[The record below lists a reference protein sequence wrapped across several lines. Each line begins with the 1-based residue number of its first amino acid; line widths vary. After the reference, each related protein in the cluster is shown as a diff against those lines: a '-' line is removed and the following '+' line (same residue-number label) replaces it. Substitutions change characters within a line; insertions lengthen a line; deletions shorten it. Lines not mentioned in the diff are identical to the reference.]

1 MARYVQKACF
11 KKNSMCT
18 ESNIACQVVY
28 FIYKYSK
35 GEMKMR
41 FFEMASAQEQL
52 ALWRLISDNTWAAVE
67 QQASEEA
74 ARKAQQKPIAKVGK
88 KSAVLKVKP
97 KPVMRLQPP
106 AQKPTPPAQK
116 PTPPAQKP
124 TPTTPPKTPTSI
136 AAKPAVNFQPP
147 AVGTANNAVQPEV
160 EPFKRLISA
169 GSLVKNGQEK
179 TNVAMDDR
187 HSKDSRRQ

>member
-1 MARYVQKACF
+1 
-11 KKNSMCT
+11 
-18 ESNIACQVVY
+18 
-28 FIYKYSK
+28 
-35 GEMKMR
+35 MR

-88 KSAVLKVKP
+88 KSTVLKVKP

-106 AQKPTPPAQK
+106 AQKPTP
-116 PTPPAQKP
+116 T

-136 AAKPAVNFQPP
+136 AAKSAVNFQPP
-147 AVGTANNAVQPEV
+147 AAGTANNAVQPAV

-179 TNVAMDDR
+179 TNDAMDDR
-187 HSKDSRRQ
+187 YSKDSRRQ

>member
-1 MARYVQKACF
+1 
-11 KKNSMCT
+11 
-18 ESNIACQVVY
+18 
-28 FIYKYSK
+28 
-35 GEMKMR
+35 MR

-88 KSAVLKVKP
+88 KSAALKITP
-97 KPVMRLQPP
+97 KPAMRL
-106 AQKPTPPAQK
+106 PTPTRT

>member
-1 MARYVQKACF
+1 
-11 KKNSMCT
+11 
-18 ESNIACQVVY
+18 
-28 FIYKYSK
+28 
-35 GEMKMR
+35 MR

-74 ARKAQQKPIAKVGK
+74 ARKAQQKPIAKIGK
-88 KSAVLKVKP
+88 KSAALKVKP
-97 KPVMRLQPP
+97 KPVMPLQ
-106 AQKPTPPAQK
+106 
-116 PTPPAQKP
+116 PPAQKP

-136 AAKPAVNFQPP
+136 AAKSAVNFQPP
-147 AVGTANNAVQPEV
+147 AVGTANNAVQPAV

-179 TNVAMDDR
+179 TNDAMDDR
-187 HSKDSRRQ
+187 YSKDSRRQ

>member
-1 MARYVQKACF
+1 MADLAANRVFFETHVFCHMARYVQKACF

-18 ESNIACQVVY
+18 ESNIACLVVY

-88 KSAVLKVKP
+88 KSAALKITP
-97 KPVMRLQPP
+97 KPAMRL
-106 AQKPTPPAQK
+106 PTP
-116 PTPPAQKP
+116 TR
-124 TPTTPPKTPTSI
+124 TPTTPTPI
-136 AAKPAVNFQPP
+136 AANPAANFQPP
-147 AVGTANNAVQPEV
+147 AAGMANNAAQPKV
-160 EPFKRLISA
+160 EPFKRLIRA
-169 GSLVKNGQEK
+169 GSSVKNGQEK
-179 TNVAMDDR
+179 SDDETDNLQNKNAR
-187 HSKDSRRQ
+187 LQ

>member
-1 MARYVQKACF
+1 
-11 KKNSMCT
+11 
-18 ESNIACQVVY
+18 
-28 FIYKYSK
+28 
-35 GEMKMR
+35 MR
-41 FFEMASAQEQL
+41 FFEIASAQEQL

-88 KSAVLKVKP
+88 KSAVLKIKP

-106 AQKPTPPAQK
+106 AQKPTPT
-116 PTPPAQKP
+116 PTPTPTPAQKP
-124 TPTTPPKTPTSI
+124 TPTPTTPPTPTQKTPTST
-136 AAKPAVNFQPP
+136 AAKSAVNFQPP

-169 GSLVKNGQEK
+169 GSSVKNGQEK

>member
-1 MARYVQKACF
+1 
-11 KKNSMCT
+11 
-18 ESNIACQVVY
+18 
-28 FIYKYSK
+28 
-35 GEMKMR
+35 MR

-116 PTPPAQKP
+116 PTPT
-124 TPTTPPKTPTSI
+124 TPTTPPKTPTST
-136 AAKPAVNFQPP
+136 AAKPAANFQPP
-147 AVGTANNAVQPEV
+147 AAGTANNAVQPAV

-179 TNVAMDDR
+179 TNDAMDDR
-187 HSKDSRRQ
+187 YSKDSRRQ